1 MNYEQTLKDA
11 KKDFEE
17 SILPALQDFVRIDNL
32 SPDFD
37 PEWDTNFKAEKAG
50 FHLVNWAINQGVKGM
65 KAELIKEKVKHP

>member
-32 SPDFD
+32 EKGF
-37 PEWDTNFKAEKAG
+37 EKFFYCFK
-50 FHLVNWAINQGVKGM
+50 
-65 KAELIKEKVKHP
+65 

>member
-17 SILPALQDFVRIDNL
+17 SILPALQEFVRIDNL

-37 PEWDTNFKAEKAG
+37 PEWEQNGKAEKAG
-50 FHLVNWAINQGVKGM
+50 FHLVN
-65 KAELIKEKVKHP
+65 